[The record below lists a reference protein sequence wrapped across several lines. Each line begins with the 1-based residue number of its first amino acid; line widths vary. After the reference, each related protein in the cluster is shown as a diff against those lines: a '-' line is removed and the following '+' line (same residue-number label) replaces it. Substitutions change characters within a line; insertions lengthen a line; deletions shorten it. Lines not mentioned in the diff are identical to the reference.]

1 MPSANW
7 VPESVE
13 WVPEPV
19 EGPTRSGRPSR
30 TRLPRRAV
38 GAALAAVFAIGL
50 SACAP
55 DPVSESFLSGDNTGY
70 VAADGAI
77 VEIPEAE
84 RGEPVDFAGVTEA
97 GDELGS
103 TNVEGKVTVVNF
115 WYAGCAPCRVE
126 AADLESVWKDLGGDD
141 VAFVGVNTRDQADTA
156 IAFADEYGITYP
168 SLIDVDTAQAKLAF
182 AEAVP
187 IAATPTT
194 LVLDK
199 QGRVAARII
208 GPIDG
213 TSILSTLVKD
223 ALAESS

>member
-1 MPSANW
+1 MPSAT
-7 VPESVE
+7 

-19 EGPTRSGRPSR
+19 RSGRSPR
-30 TRLPRRAV
+30 TRRSRRAI

-55 DPVSESFLSGDNTGY
+55 DPVSESFLSGENTGY
-70 VAADGAI
+70 IAADGAI
-77 VEIPEAE
+77 VEIPVAE
-84 RGEPVDFAGVTEA
+84 RGEPVDFAGVTENGEDFDSADIA
-97 GDELGS
+97 GQ
-103 TNVEGKVTVVNF
+103 VAVVNF

-126 AADLESVWKDLGGDD
+126 AGDLEAVWQDYEDQ
-141 VAFVGVNTRDQADTA
+141 GVSFIGINTRDQADTA
-156 IAFADEYGITYP
+156 RAFSEEFEITYP
-168 SLIDVDTAQAKLAF
+168 SLIDVDTAEAKLAF
-182 AEAVP
+182 AQAVP

-223 ALAESS
+223 ALAETP

>member
-1 MPSANW
+1 MPLASTDI
-7 VPESVE
+7 P
-13 WVPEPV
+13 P
-19 EGPTRSGRPSR
+19 RSGRSSRNVPSR
-30 TRLPRRAV
+30 RV
-38 GAALAAVFAIGL
+38 FGAALAAVLAIGL

-55 DPVSESFLSGDNTGY
+55 DPVSESFLSGENTGY

-77 VEIPEAE
+77 VEIPVAD
-84 RGEPVDFAGVTEA
+84 RGEAVDFGGVTEDGEAFDSADLA
-97 GDELGS
+97 GQ
-103 TNVEGKVTVVNF
+103 VTVVNF

-126 AADLESVWKDLGGDD
+126 AADLESVWQDFADQG
-141 VAFVGVNTRDQADTA
+141 VSFVGINTRDQADTA
-156 IAFADEYGITYP
+156 KAFSEEFGVTYP
-168 SLIDVDTAQAKLAF
+168 SLIDVDTAEAKLAF

-208 GPIDG
+208 GPIEG

-223 ALAESS
+223 ALAETS